1 MPRRRSLTIDRDR
14 QRSEAFRVLRSNL
27 LVALSDLER
36 PTVLVTSAL
45 AGEGKTTVCANIA
58 VSLAEAGLRVVA
70 VDADLRHPNL
80 HQVLGAHNEVGLSD
94 VLLERA
100 RLDSAL
106 QFVSVGGRQ
115 GRGLYVLPTGSPV
128 NDATEL
134 IGSARTSRLLAGLT
148 RQADLVLL
156 DTPPILPVADT
167 LVIGRMVAGALIV
180 VEARRTATTS
190 VQQAKNALTR
200 NQTRLLGVVLNKL
213 PQSELAVGYG
223 YGSPVDEDVDALT

>member
-1 MPRRRSLTIDRDR
+1 MARRRGITIDRDR

-27 LVALSDLER
+27 MVAFSDIER
-36 PTVLVTSAL
+36 PAVVITSAV

-80 HQVLGAHNEVGLSD
+80 HHHLEVHNEVGLSD

-100 RLDSAL
+100 QLDVAL
-106 QFVSVGGRQ
+106 QNVGVGGRRE
-115 GRGLYVLPTGSPV
+115 GGLYVLPTGSPV

-134 IGSARTSRLLAGLT
+134 IGSPRTRRLLDVLT
-148 RQADLVLL
+148 HQADVVLL

-167 LVIGRMVAGALIV
+167 LVIGRLAAGALIV
-180 VEARRTATTS
+180 VEARQTSTTA
-190 VQQAKNALTR
+190 VQQAKNALIR

-213 PQSELAVGYG
+213 PLNELAVGYG
-223 YGSPVDEDVDALT
+223 YGMSRGDDDVN